1 MQHKNVRNEEGSA
14 KKKKKRATVAILM
27 RDSVNPD
34 QVTSNLRSRKQLL
47 FIGS

>member
-1 MQHKNVRNEEGSA
+1 MLEMKKEVQ
-14 KKKKKRATVAILM
+14 KKKKKWATVAILM

>member
-1 MQHKNVRNEEGSA
+1 MLEMKKEVQ
-14 KKKKKRATVAILM
+14 KKKKKKKTVAILM